1 MVQKE
6 NEMMK
11 ELQLNIADFNAKLEK
26 GKLRVREAAEER
38 DAAKKEWERAR
49 KEAETLKE
57 LVRLKDR

>member
-57 LVRLKDR
+57 LVRLEDR